1 MSRSVVLVLC
11 AVWRPSGAATVSSAR
26 AVRYLLRSEAWEG
39 GAAWASAMGA
49 HGVGLDVAEV
59 DDSPMDRLA
68 VELGLEIVKL
78 VPGYVSTEV
87 DIRASFDTAG
97 EDRRAG

>member
-59 DDSPMDRLA
+59 DDSPMDRLT
-68 VELGLEIVKL
+68 VGFGFPFLERRRY
-78 VPGYVSTEV
+78 G
-87 DIRASFDTAG
+87 RARGS
-97 EDRRAG
+97 